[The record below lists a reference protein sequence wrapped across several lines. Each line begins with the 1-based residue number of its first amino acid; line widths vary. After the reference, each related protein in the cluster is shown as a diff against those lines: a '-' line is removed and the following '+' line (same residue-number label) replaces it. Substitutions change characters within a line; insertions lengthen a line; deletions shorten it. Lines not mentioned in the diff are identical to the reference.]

1 MKRWLAIF
9 FVVMVVAPVGAR
21 ADEASK
27 TAKVKEL
34 FALTHLDR
42 SLERMRSSMAQQ
54 VQLTAKNAAG
64 TDQMTPEKQ
73 KIQQEFID
81 NSMKVVDQDFSWAVL
96 EPAYVKLYS
105 DTYTE
110 QELDGILVFY
120 KSPAGQALLT
130 KAPQVSEGVMEIVH
144 SHMGDF
150 QPKMQSLQELYL
162 KAMAPAATAN

>member
-1 MKRWLAIF
+1 MKRWMAIF
-9 FVVMVVAPVGAR
+9 FVVMSVGAVGAR

-42 SLERMRSSMAQQ
+42 SLERMRSSMEQQ
-54 VQLTAKNAAG
+54 VKLTAKNAAG
-64 TDQMTPEKQ
+64 ADQMTPEKQ
-73 KIQQEFID
+73 KIQQEFVN
-81 NSMKVVDQDFSWAVL
+81 NSMKVVDQDFSWAAL
-96 EPAYVKLYS
+96 EPSYIKLYS
-105 DTYTE
+105 DIYTE

-120 KSPAGQALLT
+120 KSPAGQALLA
-130 KAPQVSEGVMEIVH
+130 KGPQISAGVMEIVH

-162 KAMAPAATAN
+162 KAMAPPAAK